1 MCPDCRRR
9 SALIAALAPAISR
22 LSFSGEGLL
31 GILGLANE
39 ELLQAA
45 KVSDPKQFL
54 RRLEIPLRTKNV
66 PTSLCHHDPD
76 YPEALAQLDCAPA
89 VLYATCTIERLR
101 ELLTRPTVTIIGGRE
116 HSDYAHRI
124 TLMLAHDLATAGV
137 TIISAINQGLEATAH
152 QGALNAQGHTI
163 AVMPSAPH
171 TPYSRHHPDL
181 HRQILARGAAVS
193 EFPADFFPVQDWCF
207 IASQRILAALAQI
220 VVIVEAQGKVGA
232 LLVAHVA
239 GELGHDVAVLPGRV
253 TDPGGLITFGLLR
266 DGAYPVARAQDVLDL
281 LYGAGARMVA

>member
-1 MCPDCRRR
+1 MCPACRRR
-9 SALIAALAPAISR
+9 SALIATLAPAISR

-31 GILGLANE
+31 GLLGLPNE

-45 KVSDPKQFL
+45 KVSDPEEFL
-54 RRLEIPLRTKNV
+54 RCLQIPLRTKNV

-89 VLYATCTIERLR
+89 VLHATCTIERLR

-116 HSDYAHRI
+116 HSDYAHQI
-124 TLMLAHDLATAGV
+124 TLTLAHDLATAGV
-137 TIISAINQGLEATAH
+137 TVISGINQGLEGTAH
-152 QGALNAQGHTI
+152 HSALNAQGHTI

-232 LLVAHVA
+232 ILVAHVA
-239 GELGHDVAVLPGRV
+239 GELGHDVAVVPGRV
-253 TDPGGLITFGLLR
+253 TDPGGLLTFGLLR

-281 LYGAGARMVA
+281 LYGAGARTVA

>member
-22 LSFSGEGLL
+22 LSFSSEGLL
-31 GILGLANE
+31 GMLGLPNE

-45 KVSDPKQFL
+45 KVSDPKEFL
-54 RRLEIPLRTKNV
+54 RRLEIPLHTKNV

-89 VLYATCTIERLR
+89 VLHATCTIEHLR
-101 ELLTRPTVTIIGGRE
+101 ELLTRPTVAIVGSRE
-116 HSDYAHRI
+116 HSDYAHQI
-124 TLMLAHDLATAGV
+124 TLTLARDLATAGV
-137 TIISAINQGLEATAH
+137 TIISGLNQGVEATAH
-152 QGALNAQGHTI
+152 HSALNAQGHTI
-163 AVMPSAPH
+163 AVVPGAPH
-171 TPYSRHHPDL
+171 TPYSRDHPDL
-181 HRQILARGAAVS
+181 HRQILAHGAAVS
-193 EFPADFFPVQDWCF
+193 EFPADFFPVQGWCF